1 MFILI
6 PEINDNPRQIA
17 VLDFSCSFAPS
28 LPTSINDDQVAVWLK
43 NIQHWIRRGGGRI
56 NSKYRVEDSL
66 FEIAA
71 RKLRASPN

>member
-43 NIQHWIRRGGGRI
+43 NIQHWIRRGGG
-56 NSKYRVEDSL
+56 ED
-66 FEIAA
+66 
-71 RKLRASPN
+71 